1 MKNRQKQD
9 VKIVQN
15 IENEQKKWKKAKL
28 GGGGTPQQGAAKFEK
43 TTISKVEQDVK
54 KIIKEMGE

>member
-1 MKNRQKQD
+1 MT
-9 VKIVQN
+9 
-15 IENEQKKWKKAKL
+15 KL